1 MFNIINFKNELIF
14 KIRVIILK
22 MSEFKLFNKTLE
34 KYNIN
39 NEKNDEKNIENIC
52 NHINMIVENGKN
64 TCIDCGEEIER
75 TISHDKEW
83 RYYGSSDSKR
93 NNDPNRVQIR
103 RNDDRNIFKDVNNMG
118 FSDKIIDMANKIYN
132 ETTNGKIYRGN
143 SRKAIIFACIF
154 HSYKLYDSPQS
165 HEKLIRMFSIN
176 KKSGLKGLKY
186 VNLNASKDSK
196 IHTTYITPQNL
207 ISDIMDYFSANKEQ
221 KKEVENIYILI
232 KNKSSKLN
240 RARPQSIASGLVF
253 YWICK
258 KKIKITIKDFAKKV
272 NLSELTIS
280 KIIKE
285 ISMILD
291 TPEIVKFKKT

>member
-39 NEKNDEKNIENIC
+39 NEKNEKKNIENIC

>member
-14 KIRVIILK
+14 KIRILILK

>member
-1 MFNIINFKNELIF
+1 
-14 KIRVIILK
+14 

-34 KYNIN
+34 KYNVN
-39 NEKNDEKNIENIC
+39 NKNEVIKNEENKCKHTNVIS
-52 NHINMIVENGKN
+52 ENGKK

-103 RNDDRNIFKDVNNMG
+103 RDDDRNIFKDVNNMG

-154 HSYKLYDSPQS
+154 HSYKLYGSPQS

-186 VNLNASKDSK
+186 VNLNAPKNSK
-196 IHTTYITPQNL
+196 IHTTYITPKNL
-207 ISDIMDYFSANKEQ
+207 ICDIMDYFSANKEQ
-221 KKEVENIYILI
+221 KKEVEDIYISI

-258 KKIKITIKDFAKKV
+258 KKIKINIKDFAKKV

-291 TPEIVKFKKT
+291 TPEIVKFKKK

>member
-14 KIRVIILK
+14 KIRILILK

-39 NEKNDEKNIENIC
+39 NEKNEKKNIENIC